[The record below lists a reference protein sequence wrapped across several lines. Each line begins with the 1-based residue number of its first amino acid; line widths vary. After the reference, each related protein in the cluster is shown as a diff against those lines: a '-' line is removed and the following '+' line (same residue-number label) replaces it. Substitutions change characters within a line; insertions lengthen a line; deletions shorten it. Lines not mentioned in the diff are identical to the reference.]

1 MKLGPVKI
9 DVDVRVRDD
18 RDRDLLEQIREIVMA
33 TQEQVDAIVARI
45 DASTTAIRQDI
56 ADIKAAHPEID
67 LGPLEASVAGLE
79 SLDAENPTAP
89 EEPTDPVTR

>member
-1 MKLGPVKI
+1 MRLGPVK
-9 DVDVRVRDD
+9 VDVEIHHRRDD
-18 RDRDLLEQIREIVMA
+18 RKLQEIKEIVMA

-45 DASTTAIRQDI
+45 DSSTTAIRQDI

-89 EEPTDPVTR
+89 VEPPVDPNA